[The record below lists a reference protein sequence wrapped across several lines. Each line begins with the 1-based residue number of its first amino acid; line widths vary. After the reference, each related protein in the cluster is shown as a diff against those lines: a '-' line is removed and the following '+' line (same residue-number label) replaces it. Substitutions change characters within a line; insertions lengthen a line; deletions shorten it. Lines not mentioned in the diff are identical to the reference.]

1 MKLSQIKR
9 LKIMNLEEVKKVS
22 ASCVYRITFPDGK
35 FYVGQTINLR
45 DRVGLYERR
54 LLLDSGS
61 SRVMSA
67 LCEFGIANVEW
78 DILCSV
84 EGLSGD
90 DLKLCLSALEIK
102 YIRDCGC
109 LYPKGYNTSVGGE
122 VLGIPADVLRT
133 SFGVDASGYGGKL
146 VLVYDAN
153 GRFVKE
159 YSSLSRCAYGLGV
172 SEQDVRLS
180 LGKRGALLK
189 DTYMLREKKYA
200 EIPRKIIPFRPEVVK
215 KTRVEYDVVVEKKY
229 IKKDCLHAAIM
240 YDANGEYVGLFDSSA
255 HSKKYLGLRPD
266 WKIPYGREFRG
277 YYLLHY
283 NGGEIRKSLGAFTSK
298 VLTTLMYDDV
308 LALGDAGN
316 IGDLISFKIPDVPK
330 DESITVKKVKKSER
344 LVSKYTLD
352 GEYLESYD
360 GISSAANANNVPEGG
375 IRACCDR
382 RTKTSGG
389 FIFRYSD
396 DTEPVVM
403 KGKTSK
409 YYLSKGS
416 GRKETRK
423 VNQYTLGGKYIRTFV
438 SVVDAAREMEVFASG
453 IRACCKGATVR
464 CGDYRYVFAD
474 EDEKSPV

>member
-133 SFGVDASGYGGKL
+133 SVGVDAS
-146 VLVYDAN
+146 
-153 GRFVKE
+153 
-159 YSSLSRCAYGLGV
+159 GLGV
-172 SEQDVRLS
+172 SEQDVRSL

-266 WKIPYGREFRG
+266 WKIPWRCRPPHPFHGR
-277 YYLLHY
+277 
-283 NGGEIRKSLGAFTSK
+283 
-298 VLTTLMYDDV
+298 
-308 LALGDAGN
+308 
-316 IGDLISFKIPDVPK
+316 
-330 DESITVKKVKKSER
+330 
-344 LVSKYTLD
+344 
-352 GEYLESYD
+352 
-360 GISSAANANNVPEGG
+360 
-375 IRACCDR
+375 
-382 RTKTSGG
+382 
-389 FIFRYSD
+389 
-396 DTEPVVM
+396 
-403 KGKTSK
+403 
-409 YYLSKGS
+409 
-416 GRKETRK
+416 
-423 VNQYTLGGKYIRTFV
+423 
-438 SVVDAAREMEVFASG
+438 
-453 IRACCKGATVR
+453 
-464 CGDYRYVFAD
+464 
-474 EDEKSPV
+474 